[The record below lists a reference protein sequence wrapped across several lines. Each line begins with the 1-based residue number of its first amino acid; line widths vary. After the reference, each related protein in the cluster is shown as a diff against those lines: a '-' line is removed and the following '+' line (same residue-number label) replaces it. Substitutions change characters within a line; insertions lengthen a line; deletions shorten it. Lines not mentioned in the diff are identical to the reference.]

1 MKAAPLNFIIY
12 MRKSAGVLL
21 PAVVNIQRKE
31 KAADT
36 TDTAQD
42 RRSGVSATDNSIH
55 EIWKMST
62 LLGKIVAGVG
72 NAT

>member
-1 MKAAPLNFIIY
+1 
-12 MRKSAGVLL
+12 MRKARECSHSRALL
-21 PAVVNIQRKE
+21 AVVNIQRKE

-62 LLGKIVAGVG
+62 LFGKIVAGVG